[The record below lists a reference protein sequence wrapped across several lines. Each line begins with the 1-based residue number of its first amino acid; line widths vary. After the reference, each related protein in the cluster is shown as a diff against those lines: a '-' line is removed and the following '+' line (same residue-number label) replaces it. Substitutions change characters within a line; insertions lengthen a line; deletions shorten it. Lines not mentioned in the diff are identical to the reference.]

1 MRVLDVSPVVVVVP
15 SRLVSCVCVFVCVAV
30 ILTLWLALLLPYKG
44 PVAAA
49 APISAITNQINSAFA
64 NTINGGGGVSVPK
77 LL

>member
-1 MRVLDVSPVVVVVP
+1 MRLLDVSPAVLLVP
-15 SRLVSCVCVFVCVAV
+15 LRLVSCVCLCVCVAV

-64 NTINGGGGVSVPK
+64 NTINGAVSVPK